1 MAIEVKKI
9 LLIEGD
15 PDHAELIIDVLK
27 EDNVKNIKR
36 DVILKEDGQEAIDYF
51 KYETQS
57 QVSLVVL
64 DINLPKIEGMDIL
77 KFIKGNPEYRSI
89 PVIIFSASS
98 DQKTIDEAYENGAN
112 GYIIKPSLNVDF
124 VEKIRNLKKYAWLTM
139 KLLPKA

>member
-1 MAIEVKKI
+1 MAIEAKKI

-77 KFIKGNPEYRSI
+77 KFIKGNPEYR
-89 PVIIFSASS
+89 
-98 DQKTIDEAYENGAN
+98 
-112 GYIIKPSLNVDF
+112 
-124 VEKIRNLKKYAWLTM
+124 
-139 KLLPKA
+139 